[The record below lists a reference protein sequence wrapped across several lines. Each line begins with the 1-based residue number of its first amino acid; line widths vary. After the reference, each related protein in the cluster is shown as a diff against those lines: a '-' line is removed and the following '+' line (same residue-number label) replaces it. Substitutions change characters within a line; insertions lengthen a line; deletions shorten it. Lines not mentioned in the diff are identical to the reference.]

1 MIFNPN
7 VMAAAGGGG
16 GAVVGTYTGNG
27 TVGRKIALPFA
38 PAFLI
43 VEQTSNYTQH
53 VSFITGK
60 HCKVLRIKN
69 SSSSTSL
76 PSVEGGVSWLTTSID
91 SKILETTSATND
103 WLNSNGNSY
112 TYIAIPK
119 A

>member
-16 GAVVGTYTGNG
+16 GAVTGTYTGNG
-27 TVGRKIALPFA
+27 TVGREIALPFA
-38 PAFLI
+38 PALLI
-43 VEQTSNYTQH
+43 VEQTSNATQYIC
-53 VSFITGK
+53 FITGK
-60 HCKVLRIKN
+60 HCKVLGIQN
-69 SSSSTSL
+69 STSL
-76 PSVEGGVSWLTTSID
+76 VTAKSGVSWLTTSID
-91 SKILETTSATND
+91 DKILKTTSATNG

>member
-27 TVGRKIALPFA
+27 TVGREIELPFA
-38 PAFLI
+38 PALLI
-43 VEQTSNYTQH
+43 VEKTSNYEQFIC
-53 VSFITGK
+53 FITGK
-60 HCKVLRIKN
+60 HCKVFSMQN
-69 SSSSTSL
+69 STSL
-76 PSVEGGVSWLTTSID
+76 TSAKGGISWLTTSID
-91 SKILETTSATND
+91 SKILKTTSVTNS
-103 WLNSNGNSY
+103 WLNSNSDAY

>member
-16 GAVVGTYTGNG
+16 GAVVGTYTGDG
-27 TVGRKIALPFA
+27 TVGREIALPFA
-38 PAFLI
+38 PALLI
-43 VEQTSNYTQH
+43 VEQTSNYTQY
-53 VSFITGK
+53 VSFIAGR
-60 HCKVLRIKN
+60 HCKVLQIAN
-69 SSSSTSL
+69 SSNL
-76 PSVEGGVSWLTTSID
+76 PAVNGGVSWLTTSID
-91 SKILETTSATND
+91 NKILKTTSTTND

>member
-27 TVGRKIALPFA
+27 TVGREIALPFA

-43 VEQTSNYTQH
+43 VEQTSNYTQYI
-53 VSFITGK
+53 SFITGR
-60 HCKVLRIKN
+60 HCKVLQIAN
-69 SSSSTSL
+69 SSSF
-76 PSVEGGVSWLTTSID
+76 PAVNGGVSWLTTSID
-91 SKILETTSATND
+91 SKILKTTSATND
-103 WLNSNGNSY
+103 WLNQNGNSY

>member
-27 TVGRKIALPFA
+27 TVGREIELPFA
-38 PAFLI
+38 PALLI
-43 VEQTSNYTQH
+43 VEQTSNYTQY

-69 SSSSTSL
+69 SSSLS
-76 PSVEGGVSWLTTSID
+76 SVDGGVSWLTTSID
-91 SKILETTSATND
+91 SKILETTSATNG
-103 WLNSNGNSY
+103 WLNLNGNSY

>member
-27 TVGRKIALPFA
+27 TVGREIELPFA
-38 PAFLI
+38 PALLI
-43 VEQTSNYTQH
+43 VEQTSNYNQYMC
-53 VSFITGK
+53 FITGK
-60 HCKVLRIKN
+60 HCKVLSFQNTTNLAAVK
-69 SSSSTSL
+69 
-76 PSVEGGVSWLTTSID
+76 GGVSWLTTSID
-91 SKILETTSATND
+91 SKILKTTSETNSQ
-103 WLNSNGNSY
+103 LNFNGNSY

>member
-27 TVGRKIALPFA
+27 TVGREIALPFA
-38 PAFLI
+38 PALLI
-43 VEQTSNYTQH
+43 VEQTSNYEQFIC
-53 VSFITGK
+53 FITGK
-60 HCKVLRIKN
+60 HCKVLSMQN
-69 SSSSTSL
+69 STSL
-76 PSVEGGVSWLTTSID
+76 TTAKGGVSWLTTSID
-91 SKILETTSATND
+91 DKILKTTSATNN
-103 WLNSNGNSY
+103 WLNFNGNSY